1 MMEKMFCTKCKNCK
15 EFYKPKIWIMDKTLP
30 LSSKCRSEDEKLFK
44 EEWIEMLEI
53 LHLINY
59 M

>member
-15 EFYKPKIWIMDKTLP
+15 EFYKPKICIMDKTLP

>member
-15 EFYKPKIWIMDKTLP
+15 EFYKPKICIMDKTLP
-30 LSSKCRSEDEKLFK
+30 LSSKCGSEDEKLFK

-53 LHLINY
+53 LH
-59 M
+59 